1 MKKIIYSFR
10 VKISYT
16 LKNAYSILE
25 ETYSWFY
32 ICNNLTLQETYPTDP
47 VVSEALIHMSGQ
59 FQVSR
64 IKL

>member
-1 MKKIIYSFR
+1 MKKIIHLFR

-16 LKNAYSILE
+16 LKNVYSILA
-25 ETYSWFY
+25 ETSWFY
-32 ICNNLTLQETYPTDP
+32 ISNNLTLQETYPTDP

-64 IKL
+64 IKF